1 MLFIINPRYAALEDS
16 LRSAIT
22 NFDASGT
29 VIYKGRNTLKA
40 FNVGGCHFVVKKFK
54 TLDFLKGVIYTFF
67 RKTKARRSY
76 ENAQTLQSRG
86 IDTPSPIAFI
96 ESRRCGLN
104 SETFY
109 ICEHTDYR
117 EIAEEL
123 NVSEDFNKSLAEA
136 YGRFAATLHE
146 KGILHYDLNSGNVL
160 FKSKLKSKSELKS
173 KLKSESE
180 PEPDYHFQ
188 LIDINRMKFM
198 PEGTAVPMDDCLEN
212 LTLFTGNLK
221 LHAFVAESYAK
232 QRGFDINEFVAKAS
246 ERKRI
251 HDKAWRRRK
260 RITHPFRK
268 D

>member
-40 FNVGGCHFVVKKFK
+40 FNIGECVFVVKKFK

-76 ENAQTLQSRG
+76 ENALTLQSRG

-96 ESRRCGLN
+96 ESKRCGLN

-123 NVSEDFNKSLAEA
+123 NVSEDFNESLAEA

-160 FKSKLKSKSELKS
+160 FKSKLKSE
-173 KLKSESE
+173 SES
-180 PEPDYHFQ
+180 EPDYHFQ

-198 PEGTAVPMDDCLEN
+198 PEGTAVPMEDCLEN

-260 RITHPFRK
+260 AIAHPLRYLSQK
-268 D
+268 RTN

>member
-1 MLFIINPRYAALEDS
+1 MLFTINPKYASLEDS

-22 NFDASGT
+22 DFGSSGT
-29 VIYKGRNTLKA
+29 VIYQGRNTLKS
-40 FNVGGCHFVVKKFK
+40 FCIGDTVFVVKKFK
-54 TLDFLKGVIYTFF
+54 TLDLFKGIIYTFF

-76 ENAQTLQSRG
+76 ENAMALLRRG

-104 SETFY
+104 SETYY

-123 NVSEDFNKSLAEA
+123 NASEDFNKPLAEA
-136 YGRFAATLHE
+136 YGRFVATLHE

-160 FKSKLKSKSELKS
+160 FKSE
-173 KLKSESE
+173 SES
-180 PEPDYHFQ
+180 DYHFQ

-260 RITHPFRK
+260 AITHPLRYLSK
-268 D
+268 KTN

>member
-16 LRSAIT
+16 LRSAIAD
-22 NFDASGT
+22 FGASGT

-160 FKSKLKSKSELKS
+160 FKSE
-173 KLKSESE
+173 SES
-180 PEPDYHFQ
+180 DYHFQ